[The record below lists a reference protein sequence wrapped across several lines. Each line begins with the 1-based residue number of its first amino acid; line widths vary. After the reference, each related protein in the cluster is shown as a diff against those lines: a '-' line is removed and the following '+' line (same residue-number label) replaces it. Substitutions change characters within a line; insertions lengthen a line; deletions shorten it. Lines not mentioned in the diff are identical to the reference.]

1 MTSLLIDCEATQTSQ
16 LFVAAAAKCSDIS
29 VKGLTFVGDSGFETS
44 LPAAYGAPSPL
55 LAKRDIGAGCWTPR
69 KSAVEF
75 MSEVAE
81 AEDELTVC
89 TVGPLTNVAAF
100 ILSSPQLAAKVKQ
113 YVVLGGAIFGGDVT
127 PCAERNF
134 CRDPEAA
141 AIVVESR
148 LPLVIVPLEAANDG
162 LWAVPLL
169 YLTDPGS
176 LVIERHNIRVE
187 LESPMS
193 RGCSVVD
200 LLNRDRNGAMADIVM
215 QADKSALARL
225 LS

>member
-1 MTSLLIDCEATQTSQ
+1 MSRHVLR
-16 LFVAAAAKCSDIS
+16 
-29 VKGLTFVGDSGFETS
+29 ETS
-44 LPAAYGAPSPL
+44 AEILKPRQL
-55 LAKRDIGAGCWTPR
+55 LSRAG
-69 KSAVEF
+69 
-75 MSEVAE
+75 
-81 AEDELTVC
+81 
-89 TVGPLTNVAAF
+89 
-100 ILSSPQLAAKVKQ
+100 LS
-113 YVVLGGAIFGGDVT
+113 
-127 PCAERNF
+127 
-134 CRDPEAA
+134 
-141 AIVVESR
+141 
-148 LPLVIVPLEAANDG
+148 LVIVPLEAANDG

-176 LVIERHNIRVE
+176 LVIERHNMRVE